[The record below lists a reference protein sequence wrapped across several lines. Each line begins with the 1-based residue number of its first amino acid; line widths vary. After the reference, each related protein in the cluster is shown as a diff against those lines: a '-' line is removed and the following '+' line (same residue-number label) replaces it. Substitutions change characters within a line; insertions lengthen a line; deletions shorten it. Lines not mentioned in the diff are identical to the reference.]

1 MTRGVLLDV
10 RHSSGGDTSGVADAS
25 QTTRWTKACCRNS
38 ADVYFLPADTKHM
51 KKSSKI
57 LLGLATL
64 WPFVYMIF
72 FFMFIFSMFLFIPT
86 APPPGPG
93 LGPGSDPSGPPM
105 FFFLIFPLHFLTIL
119 WIIALTVFYM
129 VNVFR
134 NDRVNKD
141 MKVLWAVVLFMGGM
155 IAMPIYWYLY
165 IWREETPGSSTPAAL
180 GSGAWTPGAQTN
192 DRQQQYVPPPEAPN
206 WRE

>member
-1 MTRGVLLDV
+1 
-10 RHSSGGDTSGVADAS
+10 
-25 QTTRWTKACCRNS
+25 
-38 ADVYFLPADTKHM
+38 M
-51 KKSSKI
+51 KKSGKI

-86 APPPGPG
+86 APPPGSGSG
-93 LGPGSDPSGPPM
+93 LGPGSGPSGPPM
-105 FFFLIFPLHFLTIL
+105 FFFVIFPLHLLTIL

-141 MKVLWAVVLFMGGM
+141 MKVLWAVVIFMGSM

-180 GSGAWTPGAQTN
+180 GSGAAWTPGAQGT